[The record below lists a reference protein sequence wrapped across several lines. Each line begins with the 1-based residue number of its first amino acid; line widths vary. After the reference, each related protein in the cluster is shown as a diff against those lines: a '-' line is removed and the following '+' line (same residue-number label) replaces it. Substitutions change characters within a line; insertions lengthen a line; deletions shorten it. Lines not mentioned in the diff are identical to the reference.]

1 MAKNRLG
8 ISPKSEA
15 ADIFKQGGGGCGG
28 CGGDGLQGHCLP
40 YCYEQIAIQINKN
53 ILQIF

>member
-1 MAKNRLG
+1 MAKNRHG

-40 YCYEQIAIQINKN
+40 YCYEQIAIQIDSAV
-53 ILQIF
+53 FR